1 MKTVSLICTTF
12 RRYRCIRRIVEQF
25 IQQDYGKCQLVL
37 FNTDTEHPF
46 VLDQSLSSY
55 DIIVVNNS
63 VDYETLNPYTNRGAI
78 CRDAV
83 THATGD
89 YFMLMDDD
97 DIYLPW

>member
-63 VDYETLNPYTNRGAI
+63 VDYKR
-78 CRDAV
+78 
-83 THATGD
+83 
-89 YFMLMDDD
+89 
-97 DIYLPW
+97 